1 MKRDAAAAG
10 SPVRVSHPIRILLAD
25 DHALVLE
32 GLQALLQAEPDMQ
45 VVAAVRDGKALLDA
59 VRADPPDVVVLDLQM
74 PYVSGMSCLQRI
86 RQENLPARVLVLTA
100 FADGESMLQA
110 LEYGA
115 DGFALKT
122 DDPAQTVA
130 AIRQIACGQIVFPRA
145 VRQWLLDHP
154 KEKREYNLSER
165 EREVLSCVAEG
176 MTNAQIAAR
185 LSVSES
191 TIKFHLQ
198 NIFDK
203 LGVANRT
210 EAAATW
216 RRITA

>member
-1 MKRDAAAAG
+1 MKRDARAG
-10 SPVRVSHPIRILLAD
+10 TTAQVPRIIRILLAD

-32 GLQALLQAEPDMQ
+32 GLRGLLAAEPDMQ
-45 VVAAVRDGKALLDA
+45 VIAAVQDGKALLDA
-59 VRADPPDVVVLDLQM
+59 VRANPPDVVVLDLQM

-86 RQENLPARVLVLTA
+86 RQEDLPARVLVLTA

-130 AIRQIACGQIVFPRA
+130 AIRQIAHGQIVFPRA
-145 VRQWLLDHP
+145 LRQWLLDHP
-154 KEKREYNLSER
+154 KDTPEQNLSER

-210 EAAATW
+210 EAAAAF
-216 RRITA
+216 RRRRE